1 MSIAKCLEDIIAD
14 SKIDQSDI
22 IEQILANLASDD
34 MSVNDIIKALELD
47 KALQSGGTSVE
58 QMKGLMEELI
68 GDDKCDKADVCKAI

>member
-1 MSIAKCLEDIIAD
+1 
-14 SKIDQSDI
+14 
-22 IEQILANLASDD
+22 